1 MRPVVSLAQPCQPCY
16 GSYYVASNNKP
27 FVPSKLI
34 LPPDPEA
41 ILISPFWIKLGR
53 TPTLRIVMT
62 VIVVLSSGENDDDAP
77 TVCDDG
83 ESALTSLWALCFG
96 YAIAYLFTWYISV
109 PLAN

>member
-1 MRPVVSLAQPCQPCY
+1 M
-16 GSYYVASNNKP
+16 
-27 FVPSKLI
+27 PSKLI
-34 LPPDPEA
+34 LPPNPESYFDFPY
-41 ILISPFWIKLGR
+41 LDKVGR
-53 TPTLRIVMT
+53 TPTLRIVMIVMI